1 MSAADVLVQARAAS
15 VELLIYD
22 GRLAS
27 RGPAAP
33 DLRDA
38 IRAHRPGLVALLTGK
53 RMPACPELPPLPAD
67 DEHAR
72 WRRGDSSNALST
84 SHLLAD
90 FAPFCRSCRR
100 VVAEREVVDIGRGVL
115 LHHACGR
122 ALPGAPR
129 LASS

>member
-1 MSAADVLVQARAAS
+1 MTAADVLVQARAAG
-15 VELLIYD
+15 VDLLIYD

-27 RGPAAP
+27 RGPATA

-38 IRAHRPGLVALLTGK
+38 IRAHRSGLVALLTGK
-53 RMPACPELPPLPAD
+53 RTPAYPELPPLPAD

-72 WRRGDSSNALST
+72 WLRGDSSNASPA
-84 SHLLAD
+84 SHLVAD

-100 VVAEREVVDIGRGVL
+100 VVAEREVVDIGHGVL

-122 ALPGAPR
+122 ALPRWP
-129 LASS
+129 